1 MNIINK
7 KILTTLFVVIGLAI
21 LLIILFKT
29 DKKREPIAITAYSS
43 MEELTLDELITKAD
57 LIVVG
62 QAKTVYPSRWNT
74 TNGKLPDDVTT
85 KNLSTKNIIFT
96 DLNFLVSQNIKGEFE
111 ESVLIRTF
119 GGQVDQDIMIIS
131 PTESLETGQIYL
143 LFLSRDN
150 TGLTAGID
158 PGHYLVLGSIQGVYK
173 VSDGKAISFRDE
185 WQLEELIAYIQKFIL
200 EKNE

>member
-1 MNIINK
+1 MNNMNK
-7 KILTTLFVVIGLAI
+7 KMLTTLFIVIGLAV
-21 LLIILFKT
+21 LLIVLFRT
-29 DKKREPIAITAYSS
+29 DKKREPIKITAYSS

-74 TNGKLPDDVTT
+74 PNGKLPDGVTT

-96 DLNFLVSQNIKGEFE
+96 DLNFLVSQTIKGENGA
-111 ESVLIRTF
+111 SVLIRTF
-119 GGQVDQDIMIIS
+119 GGQVDQDIMTIS
-131 PTESLETGQIYL
+131 PVESLETGQVYL

-150 TGLTAGID
+150 TGLTASID
-158 PGHYLVLGSIQGVYK
+158 PSHYLVLGSIQGTYK

-185 WQLEELIAYIQKFIL
+185 WQVEKLIDYIQKIIL
-200 EKNE
+200 EKNK